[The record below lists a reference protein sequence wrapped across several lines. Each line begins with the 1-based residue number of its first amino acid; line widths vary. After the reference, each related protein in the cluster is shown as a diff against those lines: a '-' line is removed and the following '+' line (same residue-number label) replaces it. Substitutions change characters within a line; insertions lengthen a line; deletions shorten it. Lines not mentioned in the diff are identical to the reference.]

1 MTSDDTPERGS
12 DPAAGA
18 AGTVPDATSDPAAGK
33 RVFKLLQGYIWH
45 PREQDVELANH
56 LPERI
61 GTDIRVLWDPLPR
74 APFTFFD
81 DGTLAETQ
89 TVYQFT
95 VMAFLDEHDEPG
107 RQVPWLAETLQA
119 KLETT
124 PAGVGWQIMEDLREL
139 AR

>member
-1 MTSDDTPERGS
+1 MTDSHNEAARRGE
-12 DPAAGA
+12 PGAGA
-18 AGTVPDATSDPAAGK
+18 EPAEGK
-33 RVFKLLQGYIWH
+33 RVFKVLQGYIWH
-45 PREQDVELANH
+45 PRQDDVDLGDY
-56 LPERI
+56 LPERLDP
-61 GTDIRVLWDPLPR
+61 DIHVLWDPLPR

-95 VMAFLDEHDEPG
+95 VLAFTESDATPEPL
-107 RQVPWLAETLQA
+107 VPWLAEILQD
-119 KLETT
+119 KLDQT

>member
-1 MTSDDTPERGS
+1 MTPE
-12 DPAAGA
+12 A
-18 AGTVPDATSDPAAGK
+18 DPAAGK
-33 RVFKLLQGYIWH
+33 KVYKILQGYIWH
-45 PREQDVELANH
+45 PADHDVDLGAH
-56 LPERI
+56 LPERV
-61 GTDIRVLWDPLPR
+61 GEDVRVLWDPLPR

-95 VMAFLDEHDEPG
+95 VLAFSNEDEPPE
-107 RQVPWLAETLQA
+107 RLVPWLAEMLQA

-124 PAGVGWQIMEDLREL
+124 PPGVGWQIMEDLREM